1 MTTREQAGKL
11 VRLVIVF
18 SGACVCITSLSNA
31 QSATGAGTSLPAIPA
46 ALQALGAQIDESL
59 MQSKYEGLDKL
70 GRRAASTLAISAA
83 MITDAGR
90 CADPSASGSAAETLL
105 FTFDGIG
112 RKVYQPILDL
122 PEKQKSLL
130 VDFAMDVEAKRQ
142 SAQDLTSLVC
152 HEKIL
157 PESAVKPL
165 AERRAAAR
173 QVLSLTLSA
182 PKPGS

>member
-1 MTTREQAGKL
+1 MTTRDQAGKL
-11 VRLVIVF
+11 IRLVIVF
-18 SGACVCITSLSNA
+18 LCASVCITSLFNGQPAS
-31 QSATGAGTSLPAIPA
+31 GAGTSLPAIPS

-59 MQSKYEGLDKL
+59 MQFKYEGLDKL

-130 VDFAMDVEAKRQ
+130 IDFAMDVEAKRQ

-152 HEKIL
+152 HDKIL

-173 QVLSLTLSA
+173 QVLSLTLSP
-182 PKPGS
+182 PKPRS

>member
-1 MTTREQAGKL
+1 MATQQAGNV

-18 SGACVCITSLSNA
+18 LCACVCITSLSNA
-31 QSATGAGTSLPAIPA
+31 QPASEVGTSLPPIPS

-70 GRRAASTLAISAA
+70 GRRAASTLAVSAA
-83 MITDAGR
+83 MITDSGR

-122 PEKQKSLL
+122 PDKQKSLL
-130 VDFAMDVEAKRQ
+130 IDFAMDVEAKRQ

-152 HEKIL
+152 HDKIL
-157 PESAVKPL
+157 PDSAAKPL

-173 QVLSLTLSA
+173 QVLSLTLFP
-182 PKPGS
+182 PKPVS